1 VVEKLVII
9 ADNDAEV
16 HRAFETGMAVQHFR
30 TVTAAEHQQLLA
42 LARAER
48 PHLIIT
54 DVGMRRSDGFAV
66 IKQLKTDPTTATIPV
81 LAVMG
86 LCSPEVQHRAQT
98 AGSDALLFKPVTATT
113 LAQVAH
119 LLMERAALL
128 HARAL
133 RSTAAAASS
142 RHRAA
147 DAHTGMPRAEKDAAR
162 LQPSAHATAS
172 MPRCHGC
179 GSDAH
184 SKLVRTTRSS
194 LTYQCDAC
202 HHRWRRTFKPST
214 ASDG

>member
-16 HRAFETGMAVQHFR
+16 RRAFETGMAVQHFR
-30 TVTAAEHQQLLA
+30 TVTAADHQQLLA
-42 LARAER
+42 LARVER

-142 RHRAA
+142 ASQGSRRTHR
-147 DAHTGMPRAEKDAAR
+147 DAAR
-162 LQPSAHATAS
+162 GK
-172 MPRCHGC
+172 GC
-179 GSDAH
+179 GALTAIGTRHGLDA
-184 SKLVRTTRSS
+184 SLSRLRQRRALQAGADDTFEPDVSVR
-194 LTYQCDAC
+194 CV
-202 HHRWRRTFKPST
+202 PP
-214 ASDG
+214 